1 MKKQLIACGLGLAL
15 ISGTAAV
22 LAEKEG
28 DRQGANG
35 GQRGNP
41 EQRMQ
46 RMQRMQEHLGLS
58 DSQMSQMREI
68 RENGGSREDMRAVL
82 SDEQRSTLQ
91 KHRAQRGGKGQ
102 GRQGQ
107 GRGPAETSTDDSE

>member
-1 MKKQLIACGLGLAL
+1 MKKQLLACGLGLTL
-15 ISGTAAV
+15 ISSTSAV

-46 RMQRMQEHLGLS
+46 RMQQHLGLS
-58 DSQMSQMREI
+58 DAQISQMREI

-107 GRGPAETSTDDSE
+107 GRGPAEGSTDDSE

>member
-1 MKKQLIACGLGLAL
+1 MKKQLLACGLGLTL
-15 ISGTAAV
+15 ISSTSAV

-46 RMQRMQEHLGLS
+46 RMQQHLGLS
-58 DSQMSQMREI
+58 DAQVSQMREI
-68 RENGGSREDMRAVL
+68 RENGGSREEMRSVL
-82 SDEQRSTLQ
+82 NEEQRAKIEQ
-91 KHRAQRGGKGQ
+91 HRANRKGRAGEGRPAGGP
-102 GRQGQ
+102 
-107 GRGPAETSTDDSE
+107 PAETEDSN